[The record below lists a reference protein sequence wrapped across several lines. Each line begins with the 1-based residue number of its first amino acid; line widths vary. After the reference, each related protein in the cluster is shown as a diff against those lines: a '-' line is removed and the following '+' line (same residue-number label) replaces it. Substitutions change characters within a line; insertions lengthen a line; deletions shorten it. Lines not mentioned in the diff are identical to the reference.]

1 MHKCIYLD
9 FLLIRK
15 RPVPNTKEHLQFG
28 ELRNLASG
36 NSPSTFQ
43 CIVKFWGVK
52 SNYYRNL
59 YIIGD
64 QGDQICSGHGYAP
77 LPSASVYKC
86 MDGALVFTLHLQG
99 MKMAGL
105 QCFVASVALFALPT
119 FGTHFHYAPLCNFN
133 FLIPREFD
141 VHKVC

>member
-99 MKMAGL
+99 DENGRTAVFC
-105 QCFVASVALFALPT
+105 CFCGFICS
-119 FGTHFHYAPLCNFN
+119 THFWNSFSLCTAM
-133 FLIPREFD
+133 
-141 VHKVC
+141 